1 MLSLI
6 YMTDTG
12 LLTAMY
18 GYDMKA
24 AIIQDTLKGPAKGG
38 IYENLIAGI
47 FGRFSLKVSPP
58 ALLYRTYFSWH

>member
-1 MLSLI
+1 
-6 YMTDTG
+6 
-12 LLTAMY
+12 MY

-58 ALLYRTYFSWH
+58 ALLYRTYSSWH